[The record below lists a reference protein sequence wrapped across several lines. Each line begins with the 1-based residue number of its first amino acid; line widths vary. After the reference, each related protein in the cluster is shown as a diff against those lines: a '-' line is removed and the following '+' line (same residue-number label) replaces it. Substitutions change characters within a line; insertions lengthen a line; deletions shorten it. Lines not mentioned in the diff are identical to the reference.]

1 METKYRTIF
10 VNPTD
15 LSSESIV
22 QILIVI
28 KKSLEKHKTTKTEGE
43 ESSFDQ

>member
-1 METKYRTIF
+1 MEKRYRTIF

-22 QILIVI
+22 QILIVLKRFI
-28 KKSLEKHKTTKTEGE
+28 EYYKKNEQGKEVK
-43 ESSFDQ
+43 